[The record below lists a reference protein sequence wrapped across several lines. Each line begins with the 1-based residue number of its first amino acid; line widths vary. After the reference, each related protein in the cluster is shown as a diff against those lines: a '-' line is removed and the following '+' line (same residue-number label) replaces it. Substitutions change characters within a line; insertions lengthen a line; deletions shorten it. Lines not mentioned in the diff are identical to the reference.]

1 MASLYPAEALGVGH
15 ERGSLKH
22 GLRADLVHLSDD
34 IKVRRTI
41 IGGETAW
48 AA

>member
-1 MASLYPAEALGVGH
+1 M
-15 ERGSLKH
+15 
-22 GLRADLVHLSDD
+22 RADLVHLGDD
-34 IKVRRTI
+34 LRMRRTI